1 MQVGDLVKENCPTR
15 IIYKDRQ
22 GVIVDE
28 VEFIARRSIHYPE
41 FSILWLD
48 GTMCRRVQSCNL
60 ELVSESR

>member
-1 MQVGDLVKENCPTR
+1 MKVGDLVKESCATR
-15 IIYKDRQ
+15 IVYKDRQ

-48 GTMCRRVQSCNL
+48 GTICTRVQSCNL
-60 ELVSESR
+60 EVLSESR